1 MNNTFKLAAVSS
13 AALMLAAA
21 PAMAQDGPTLKLGG
35 FYDQKM
41 SVADQDSTALQQS
54 DVDVRND
61 VEIYFLGAV
70 TLDNGLKIG
79 TRVELEGGT
88 VDNVVTPD
96 GGNMVNGRPAAR
108 AATGMFDQIDE
119 AFMTISGSFG
129 SVKVGMSDTAAKSM
143 TTGLQGMWASNVG
156 ENATFNISKLIVT
169 PATVDGVGIANQMD
183 FSSDGEQIS
192 YTTPSIAG
200 LQVSVGYAQN
210 NIETFDGL
218 TTAAQAVD
226 GDIFDIGVRYTGKF
240 DDMSF
245 RIGGGYAIA
254 NDQTIGAEDDSMYMV
269 GGNVRVGAFQLA
281 ASFTRIPETKIDGVN
296 DVEGR
301 DNVELGVR
309 AFMGPSQYS
318 IAYTR
323 SKSSSTVQA
332 EDGDT
337 VDLVVL
343 GMRRAIGKGVSWHNT
358 VYYADIED
366 GDNAPAAGAVTSNTG
381 WAFTTGI
388 ALRF

>member
-13 AALMLAAA
+13 AALMIAAA
-21 PAMAQDGPTLKLGG
+21 PAMAQEGPTLKLGG
-35 FYDQKM
+35 YYDQKM
-41 SVADQDSTALQQS
+41 SFQDQDSTALVQS

-61 VEIYFLGAV
+61 VEIYFLGAA
-70 TLDNGLKIG
+70 TLDNGIKIG

-88 VDNVVTPD
+88 NDDGVTAD
-96 GGNMVNGRPAAR
+96 GGNQVNGRLPGDT
-108 AATGMFDQIDE
+108 TGRYDQIDE

-143 TTGLQGMWASNVG
+143 TTGLQAMWASNVG
-156 ENATFNISKLIVT
+156 ENATFNAGKLFVV
-169 PATVDGVGIANQMD
+169 PATVTKVGVASQMD
-183 FSSDGEQIS
+183 FNNDGEQIS

-210 NIETFDGL
+210 SLETFDGL
-218 TTAAQAVD
+218 TTAAMGAD

-245 RIGGGYAIA
+245 KIGGGYAIA
-254 NDQTIGAEDDSMYMV
+254 NDQTVGAEDDTMWMF
-269 GGNVRVGAFQLA
+269 GGNVRVGAFQFA
-281 ASFTRIPETKIDGVN
+281 ASFSRLPETKIAGVN

-301 DNVELGVR
+301 DNIELGVR

-323 SKSSSTVQA
+323 SKTSSTVQA

-337 VDLVVL
+337 LDLVVL
-343 GMRRAIGKGVSWHNT
+343 GMRRALGKGVSWHNT
-358 VYYADIED
+358 VYYADLED

-388 ALRF
+388 KLDF

>member
-41 SVADQDSTALQQS
+41 SVQDQDSTALVQS
-54 DVDVRND
+54 DVDVRQD
-61 VEIYFLGAV
+61 VEIYFLGGV
-70 TLDNGLKIG
+70 TLDNGLKIA

-88 VDNVVTPD
+88 NDEAQISG
-96 GGNMVNGRPAAR
+96 GGNSVNAGSNN
-108 AATGMFDQIDE
+108 FDQIDE

-143 TTGLQGMWASNVG
+143 TTGLQAMWASNVG
-156 ENATFNISKLIVT
+156 ENATFNAGKLFVT
-169 PATVDGVGIANQMD
+169 PATVDGIGIANQMD

-210 NIETFDGL
+210 NFETFDGL
-218 TTAAQAVD
+218 TTAALAAD

-245 RIGGGYAIA
+245 RIGGGYAVA
-254 NDQTIGAEDDSMYMV
+254 NDQTVGAEDDTMWMF

-281 ASFTRIPETKIDGVN
+281 ASFSRLAETEIAGVT
-296 DVEGR
+296 DVQGR
-301 DNVELGVR
+301 DNLELGVR

-318 IAYTR
+318 IAYTH

-332 EDGDT
+332 DDGDT
-337 VDLVVL
+337 ADLVVL
-343 GMRRAIGKGVSWHNT
+343 GMRRALGKGVSWHNT
-358 VYYADIED
+358 VYYADLED
-366 GDNAPAAGAVTSNTG
+366 GDNAPAVGAVTSNDG
-381 WAFTTGI
+381 WAVTTGI
-388 ALRF
+388 ALKF